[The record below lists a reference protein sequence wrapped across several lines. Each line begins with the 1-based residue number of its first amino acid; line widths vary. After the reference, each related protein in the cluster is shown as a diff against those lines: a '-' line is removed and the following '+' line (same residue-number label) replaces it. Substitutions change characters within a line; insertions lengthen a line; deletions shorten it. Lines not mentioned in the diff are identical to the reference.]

1 MQLEHSFTVPVPVDA
16 AWAVLLDLPRI
27 APCMPGATLTGVD
40 GDTFTGTVKVKL
52 GPIALTYQGKGRFV
66 ERDEAAHRVVIEA
79 SGKDTRSA
87 GTAAATVTA
96 ALATDGDKTR
106 VDVTTDLSVTGKP
119 AQFGRGMIA
128 DVSAKLIGQFADCVA
143 TTLTAGSE
151 PAAPESTTAPEGTAA
166 PESVAAPD
174 SAEADATAPT
184 AGPTPAAQA
193 AADAAIAAAAAEVTS
208 TATAKAAAERAPVA
222 RPAVTTSPEAEPIDL
237 LKLTGSTA
245 TARRWAGYGVGAVIV
260 AVLAWLV
267 IRWLRR

>member
-1 MQLEHSFTVPVPVDA
+1 MPMQLEQSFTVPVSVDA

-96 ALATDGDKTR
+96 ALAADGDKTR

-151 PAAPESTTAPEGTAA
+151 PAAPEGTAA
-166 PESVAAPD
+166 PERT
-174 SAEADATAPT
+174 EADAAAPT
-184 AGPTPAAQA
+184 VGPTPAAQA
-193 AADAAIAAAAAEVTS
+193 AADAATAAAAAEVVS
-208 TATAKAAAERAPVA
+208 TASATAGAAREAAA

-237 LKLTGSTA
+237 LRLTGSTA
-245 TARRWAGYGVGAVIV
+245 TARRLAGYGVGALLLVI
-260 AVLAWLV
+260 LGWLV